1 MDHKKSITIGLICIV
16 IFLMGFNLVL
26 LAVAKD
32 NGVCYWDWTWHTTD
46 HIGTSKAPV
55 GSEYIVA
62 TLYLKNIGDQKI
74 TTSSN
79 GWNLIADGLKY
90 EQDTNTFNS
99 SLGRQDIEIAKGGDI
114 ETNIVYLIKGHPTHF
129 QLQYDGTWAT
139 GLSVAKIN
147 YYGNLSAL

>member
-1 MDHKKSITIGLICIV
+1 MDHKKSMKIEFICIV
-16 IFLMGFNLVL
+16 FCLMGFNLVV
-26 LAVAKD
+26 LAAVND
-32 NGVCYWDWTWHTTD
+32 NGVCYWDWKWYE
-46 HIGTSKAPV
+46 TSHMGDTKAPV

-62 TLYLKNIGDQKI
+62 TLYLRNIGDQKI
-74 TTSSN
+74 TTSAN

-114 ETNIVYLIKGHPTHF
+114 ETKIVYLVKGHPTHF
-129 QLQYDGTWAT
+129 QLQYDGKWAK

-147 YYGNLSAL
+147 YYGNQSGL

>member
-1 MDHKKSITIGLICIV
+1 MDHKKSITIGLISIV
-16 IFLMGFNLVL
+16 IFLMGFNLMV

-55 GSEYIVA
+55 GYEYIVA

-79 GWNLIADGLKY
+79 GWNLIANSLKY
-90 EQDTNTFNS
+90 EHDVNTFNG

-114 ETNIVYLIKGHPTHF
+114 ESKIVYLVKGYPTHF
-129 QLQYDGTWAT
+129 QLQYDGKWAT
-139 GLSVAKIN
+139 V
-147 YYGNLSAL
+147 